1 MSTFFE
7 SIDLFDKVD
16 HREDFIK
23 ESRYGQMLSIVIFYL
38 GSFLVIFE
46 IIHYFV
52 PDYVRELSIKQTKRN
67 ENKLV
72 NISLTILVNLP
83 CFFLHLDSIDSLG
96 YNQLNINTTASFI
109 RISRDGREINRT
121 RYFLDDACQPCHGLL
136 PEGYCCNSCE
146 KLMTISNYFH
156 KTPTP
161 EKWPQCNQN
170 KTNDKKK
177 NEDMKANIG
186 SPTEKCLV
194 KGKISVN
201 KIAGSFHLAPGRNVK
216 GLPGH
221 VHDTNFQFPHFDL
234 SHSIRRLR
242 FGPKVPRASN
252 PLDDVNIRQLIDIP
266 VYKYTMIVT
275 PIKFYKNGKFITKS
289 FEYTSMAT
297 RIPVSFIRPGM
308 VPGIFF
314 SYSFTPYT
322 ITVKGTSPSILHVI
336 ASTTGILSGLFAIAS
351 LIDTFFSKVEA
362 LKASKESEDGNDKDA
377 KTNENQK
384 EQ

>member
-1 MSTFFE
+1 MSSFFE
-7 SIDLFDKVD
+7 SIDLFDKVPQ
-16 HREDFIK
+16 REDFTK
-23 ESRYGQMLSIVIFYL
+23 ETKYGHRLSITLFYI

-52 PDYVRELSIKQTKRN
+52 PDYIRELSIKQTNRN

-72 NISLTILVNLP
+72 NISLSILVNLP

-109 RISRDGREINRT
+109 RITREGREINRT
-121 RYFLDDACQPCHGLL
+121 KYFLEDVCQPCHGLL

-161 EKWPQCNQN
+161 EKWPQCNKSQG
-170 KTNDKKK
+170 DSIKKK
-177 NEDMKANIG
+177 AEMKANIG
-186 SPTEKCLV
+186 SPSEKCLV

-201 KIAGSFHLAPGRNVK
+201 KVPGSFHIAPGRNVK
-216 GLPGH
+216 SLPGH

-234 SHSIRRLR
+234 SHSIHRLR

-252 PLDDVNIRQLIDIP
+252 PLDDVNIHQLVNIP
-266 VYKYTMIVT
+266 VFYKYTMIVT

-289 FEYTSMAT
+289 FEYTSMAA
-297 RIPVSFIRPGM
+297 RYPVTFLRAGM

-322 ITVKGTSPSILHVI
+322 ITVKGTSPSLLHAV
-336 ASTTGILSGLFAIAS
+336 ASTTGMLSGMYAIAS
-351 LIDTFFSKVEA
+351 LLDEFFSKMEA
-362 LKASKESEDGNDKDA
+362 KQSNREDEGEIE
-377 KTNENQK
+377 KTAEDQK

>member
-1 MSTFFE
+1 MPSFFE
-7 SIDLFDKVD
+7 SIDLFDKIPQ
-16 HREDFIK
+16 REDFTK
-23 ESRYGQMLSIVIFYL
+23 ESRYGHILSVILFYL
-38 GSFLVIFE
+38 GSFLVIIE

-52 PDYVRELSIKQTKRN
+52 PEYVRELSIKQTKRN

-109 RISRDGREINRT
+109 RMTRDGREIARS
-121 RYFLDDACQPCHGLL
+121 RYFLDDICQSCHGLL

-146 KLMTISNYFH
+146 KLYTISNYFH

-161 EKWPQCNQN
+161 EKWPQCNKN
-170 KTNDKKK
+170 KTKITKENA
-177 NEDMKANIG
+177 NLKANIG
-186 SPTEKCLV
+186 SPSEKCLV

-201 KIAGSFHLAPGRNVK
+201 KIAGSFHIAPGRNVK

-234 SHSIRRLR
+234 SHSIQRLR

-252 PLDDVNIRQLIDIP
+252 PLDDVSVRQLIDVP
-266 VYKYTMIVT
+266 VFYKYTMIVT

-289 FEYTSMAT
+289 FEYSSMAT
-297 RIPVSFIRPGM
+297 RTPVSFIRPGM

-322 ITVKGTSPSILHVI
+322 ITVKGTSPPFLHVV
-336 ASTTGILSGLFAIAS
+336 ASTSGILSGMYAIAS
-351 LIDTFFSKVEA
+351 LLDTFYNKVESRKLDDA
-362 LKASKESEDGNDKDA
+362 NEKENGDETAETQKD
-377 KTNENQK
+377 Q
-384 EQ
+384 